1 MRLEQDIAADDRA
14 AKETILASHPKT
26 ILMMGTERA
35 VGGRWDKKAGIL
47 AAITTTPHRSA
58 AGFINYI
65 GR

>member
-35 VGGRWDKKAGIL
+35 AGRETGVPIL
-47 AAITTTPHRSA
+47 ASITTTPHRSA
-58 AGFINYI
+58 GFISYR

>member
-35 VGGRWDKKAGIL
+35 AGRETGCAYFGVDNNHA
-47 AAITTTPHRSA
+47 S
-58 AGFINYI
+58 
-65 GR
+65 